1 MGKDLNF
8 MYLRIERATSL
19 SNYFCIK
26 KVISFFI
33 VMSLLMNLSQI
44 LNIFLIFKR
53 GLHDISLTVINVL
66 VCLLIAIKRQI
77 FIIYLLIPSKD
88 DCLQPYT

>member
-8 MYLRIERATSL
+8 MYLRIEGATSL

-44 LNIFLIFKR
+44 LNISDLR